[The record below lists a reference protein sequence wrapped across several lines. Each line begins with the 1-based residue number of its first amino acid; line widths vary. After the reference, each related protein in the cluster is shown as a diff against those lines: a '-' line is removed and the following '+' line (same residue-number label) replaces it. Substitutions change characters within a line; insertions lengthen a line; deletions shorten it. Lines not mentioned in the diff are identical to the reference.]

1 MSLVPAIEPGS
12 KTPCPVTGLSCFWNG
27 NGNDKAFAAHSL
39 QMNAASLRQNKWV
52 RRGIVA
58 LASLLGLWL
67 VAWLAVPPI
76 AKSQIQKIA
85 SEKLGRKVTVG
96 KIDFRPWTLELT
108 VDDVSIATA
117 DGSQPQFHVARLY
130 ADAELQSVLRLA
142 PVIDAVRVE
151 SPVVKLTHLADGK
164 YDIDDIL
171 AKLAAAPGAPKSDP
185 PRFAIYNIAI
195 SGGSVDFNDE
205 TVKRTHTLRD
215 LVLNVPFL
223 SNLASK
229 REVKTEPKVAF
240 VLNGSKFDSTAFS
253 TPFADNRKTDARV
266 QFKGLDLAP
275 YIGYIPSGLPIKL
288 QAGALDADL
297 KIDFEQAATAGL
309 KLSGTIEAHGT
320 KLADGKGRDL
330 LGFDSLKVELA
341 DVRPLDRMVHLGE
354 VSLTAPRLV
363 VARDAAGQLNLLA
376 TDPATG
382 TTEKVAPRA
391 AADSAAARTDTP
403 APGWKVQVDKVALN
417 GGNIGWRDA
426 TTQPAAAIDASELA
440 IQATTVTW
448 PMAKAAPFSG
458 SMTLAGAHLKFKG
471 EATDKAATVQTD
483 VDALPLSLAAPYLA
497 QSLEPTVDGKLSGQI
512 DVAWTKPELK
522 FKAVRLALD
531 GLALTQGKAAVA
543 SVGRFELTDA
553 EVDMTKHTLAI
564 ASFTATNPKVV
575 VERDNEKRWMFE
587 RWLKAPATGSK
598 DADVAKVA
606 APKPVN
612 ASAAPG
618 TPAADATPWA
628 LTIATMAVDNGAV
641 SYSDKAGSTPVAIEL
656 TALKVSA
663 QKIAPNTATVS
674 PLQVS
679 GRIAVT
685 GGRAD
690 AGRFDY
696 KGNLVLKPLA
706 AEGRVE
712 VAAFPAHAFKAYYAN
727 ALNVDI
733 RRAYANY
740 SGTVKYAAAPA
751 GMSLKLAGD
760 SALEDFRANSAS
772 LTQTPGID
780 RTNQLLSWKA
790 LSLRGLQV
798 TMAPGTAL
806 GVDVRETTLTDFFA
820 RVIVDPTG
828 RINLQDLAKSPE
840 QVASGSATPNGA
852 AAAPTA
858 VTPATP
864 GTASAPA
871 AAVTTRKPGGGTTTT
886 AVRPA
891 TSSGR
896 TISAEERV
904 GGDPVAAAPKAASS
918 APQVSDAS
926 TGPKPIIRFGPM
938 SLING
943 KVDFTDQFVKPN
955 YSADLTELTG
965 KLSAFSS
972 QPEAGAGGTP
982 ALADLELRGK
992 AEQTASLEI
1001 VGKLNPLAKPLELDI
1016 TGKMRDLDLPPLSPY
1031 SVRYAGHN
1039 IERGK
1044 LSLEVNYKIA
1054 PDGRLTATNNMVLN
1068 QLQFGEE
1075 VQGAPNSLPVRLA
1088 VALLADRNGV
1098 INVDLP
1104 LSGSINDPQFSVGPL
1119 IWKALVNLIVKAI
1132 TSPFSLLTGGLGGGS
1147 GESSTITFDAGSSA
1161 LSDSAR
1167 QGLDK
1172 VAKALADRPGLQMT
1186 VVGTSSLDKEA
1197 EAFKRQRLRQ
1207 LAQAEKRRGAARAV
1221 ANTSASTVTD
1231 TAGADTAAD
1240 SAAAVPPVTDAEY
1253 PALLTAVYKRAD
1265 ITKPRNMVGL
1275 AKDLPLKEMEDLLM
1289 ASVTADEETMRKLAV
1304 ERGAVVRDYL
1314 LGQKVPS
1321 DRLFLGAVRTRAAD
1335 ANWKPGAELNLA
1347 TR

>member
-1 MSLVPAIEPGS
+1 
-12 KTPCPVTGLSCFWNG
+12 
-27 NGNDKAFAAHSL
+27 
-39 QMNAASLRQNKWV
+39 MNAASLRQNKWV

-58 LASLLGLWL
+58 FASLLGLWL
-67 VAWLAVPPI
+67 VTWLVVPPI

-96 KIDFRPWTLELT
+96 KIDFKPWTLEVT
-108 VDDVSIATA
+108 VDDLSIATA
-117 DGSQPQFHVARLY
+117 DGSQPQFHVARVY
-130 ADAELQSVLRLA
+130 ADAELQSILRLA
-142 PVIDAVRVE
+142 PVIDAVRIE
-151 SPVVKLTHLADGK
+151 APVVKLTHLADGK

-171 AKLAAAPGAPKSDP
+171 TKLSSVPAAPKSDP
-185 PRFAIYNIAI
+185 SRFAVYNIAI

-229 REVKTEPKVAF
+229 REIKTEPKLAF

-253 TPFADNRKTDARV
+253 TPFADNRKTDARL
-266 QFKGLDLAP
+266 QFKGLDLVP
-275 YIGYIPSGLPIKL
+275 YLGYIPSGLPVKL
-288 QAGALDADL
+288 LAGTLDADL

-309 KLSGTIEAHGT
+309 KLSGTIEAHSA
-320 KLADGKGRDL
+320 KLADGKGRDF

-341 DVRPLDRMVHLGE
+341 DVRPLDRVVHLGE
-354 VSLTAPRLV
+354 VSLTAPQLV
-363 VARDAAGQLNLLA
+363 VARDATGQLNLQA
-376 TDPATG
+376 TDRATG
-382 TTEKVAPRA
+382 ATEKVAPPVSPA
-391 AADSAAARTDTP
+391 SAAARAEAP
-403 APGWKVQVDKVALN
+403 APGWSIQVDKIALN
-417 GGNIGWRDA
+417 GGNVGWRDA
-426 TTQPAAAIDASELA
+426 TTQPAAAIDATELA
-440 IQATTVTW
+440 VQATAVTW

-458 SMTLAGAHLKFKG
+458 SMMLAGAHLKFKG
-471 EATDKAATVQTD
+471 DATDKAATVQTD
-483 VDALPLSLAAPYLA
+483 VEALPLSLAAPYLA

-512 DVAWTKPELK
+512 DVAWAKPELK

-564 ASFTATNPKVV
+564 ASFTATNPKVM

-587 RWLKAPATGSK
+587 RWLKAPATGNK

-606 APKPVN
+606 APKPVD
-612 ASAAPG
+612 ASATPG
-618 TPAADATPWA
+618 TPAANTTPWA

-641 SYSDKAGSTPVAIEL
+641 SYSDKAGSTPVAIEV
-656 TALKVSA
+656 TGLKVSA
-663 QKIAPNTATVS
+663 QQIAPNTATVS

-712 VAAFPAHAFKAYYAN
+712 VAAFPAHAFKAYYAD
-727 ALNVDI
+727 ALNVEI
-733 RRAYANY
+733 RRAYASY
-740 SGTVKYAAAPA
+740 RGTVKYAAAPN

-798 TMAPGTAL
+798 TMAPGAAL

-828 RINLQDLAKSPE
+828 RINLQDLTKSPQ
-840 QVASGSATPNGA
+840 QVASGSATPSGA
-852 AAAPTA
+852 AVTSIAATA
-858 VTPATP
+858 STAPATGP
-864 GTASAPA
+864 APA

-886 AVRPA
+886 AVRPS
-891 TSSGR
+891 TPSGR
-896 TISAEERV
+896 TVPAEEMV
-904 GGDPVAAAPKAASS
+904 GGGPVAAAPKVTANP
-918 APQVSDAS
+918 PQVADGS

-938 SLING
+938 TLVNG
-943 KVDFTDQFVKPN
+943 RVDFTDQFVKPN

-972 QPEAGAGGTP
+972 QPEVGAGGTP

-1031 SVRYAGHN
+1031 AVRYAGHN

-1068 QLQFGEE
+1068 QLQFGDE

-1147 GESSTITFDAGSSA
+1147 GESSTITFDAGSST
-1161 LSDSAR
+1161 LSDNAR

-1172 VAKALADRPGLQMT
+1172 VAKALTDRPGLQMT

-1197 EAFKRQRLRQ
+1197 EAFKRERLRQ
-1207 LAQAEKRRGAARAV
+1207 LAQAEKRRTAARAGASAG
-1221 ANTSASTVTD
+1221 ANSASAST
-1231 TAGADTAAD
+1231 AAAAD
-1240 SAAAVPPVTDAEY
+1240 VAPVTDAEY

-1314 LGQKVPS
+1314 LNQKVPS